1 MLLYIYID
9 THCKYLVTMEEVCSY
24 FWTANT
30 VWSFH
35 LKSIFAVEQANIL
48 ESFTEM
54 IMGT

>member
-9 THCKYLVTMEEVCSY
+9 THCKYLVTLEEVYY

-35 LKSIFAVEQANIL
+35 LKGIVAVEQASIL

-54 IMGT
+54 IMGP